1 MKELLVVLRAEDR
14 NKALGDVALHC
25 KKGSVIYSIKHQ
37 HKSVFSLKAKQRSP
51 VCHRYFFVLQSSVWC
66 EEDGVIA
73 LGGNHSPLL
82 FLGKKTNLLHGSTGS
97 SCTGADHGKRLIPPV

>member
-25 KKGSVIYSIKHQ
+25 KKGSVIYYIKHQ

-73 LGGNHSPLL
+73 LRGNHSPLL
-82 FLGKKTNLLHGSTGS
+82 FLGKNVCFSPQQWRDIVLHISKIQS
-97 SCTGADHGKRLIPPV
+97 QC